1 MSRQAPAVWSVVSAR
16 RIVIKLQQR
25 CRIVRG
31 ERTDSVPGGPMPS
44 MQGGQSNVA
53 STLFC
58 EVQRQ
63 KEAGRI
69 LAMRSRD
76 GNIDGGAHADNRLK
90 IFSSID
96 SCRCESS
103 RFKNPRVEE

>member
-25 CRIVRG
+25 CHIVRC
-31 ERTDSVPGGPMPS
+31 ERTNAFAARPDAVDARPEPRRVDVFLS
-44 MQGGQSNVA
+44 
-53 STLFC
+53 STAA
-58 EVQRQ
+58 EA
-63 KEAGRI
+63 AGRI

-76 GNIDGGAHADNRLK
+76 GNIDAGAHADNRLK